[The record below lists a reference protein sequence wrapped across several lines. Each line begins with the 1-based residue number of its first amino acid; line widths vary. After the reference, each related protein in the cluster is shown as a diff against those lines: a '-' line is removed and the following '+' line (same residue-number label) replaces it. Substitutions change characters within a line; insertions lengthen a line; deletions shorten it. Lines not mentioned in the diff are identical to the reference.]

1 MAVPEHLAQA
11 ASPDPVH
18 RRETRDQIAA
28 AFQRLPLKLRV
39 AATLAL
45 IEEQPYRDIAQALGT
60 SEGTVRVEGLPGHP
74 PVAGPAGTNGC
85 DAMNE
90 HEEDNVRQTLQ
101 AASPVTVELRRD
113 LARHDAQA
121 RCSTTSGRLARA
133 LVLAGLV
140 GGAVAVF
147 PDLILVLVYHL

>member
-1 MAVPEHLAQA
+1 VTVPEHLAQA

-60 SEGTVRVEGLPGHP
+60 SEGTVRVRVFRAIRL
-74 PVAGPAGTNGC
+74 
-85 DAMNE
+85 
-90 HEEDNVRQTLQ
+90 
-101 AASPVTVELRRD
+101 LRD
-113 LARHDAQA
+113 QLARMGV
-121 RCSTTSGRLARA
+121 T
-133 LVLAGLV
+133 
-140 GGAVAVF
+140 
-147 PDLILVLVYHL
+147 P